1 MLFET
6 ERPQSLDE
14 LVGRDK
20 EVKKI
25 KELLQKENGIP
36 HLLFSGKAGT
46 GKTTMASVIAKS
58 IFGNSIKSN
67 YYEFNSSSS
76 RGIDFIRDEIAEIA
90 KRRPFGAPYKIILLD
105 EADGITPDAQQCLR
119 RIMEINAKFTRFIFT
134 CNFPYKII
142 DPICSRCVNIAFN
155 PIDLIT
161 IAKHLK
167 RIVVKHKLNYTDEQ
181 IKQFAKISNGDMRL
195 AINNLEGN
203 VDFSSSEILDGLTLS
218 KIKSMSVDEKMSKLA
233 FAIDPELLFGKL
245 FDIVQREKAWDKL
258 LPMSEC
264 NYKMNMSIHKTLF
277 IANLL
282 EKYF

>member
-6 ERPQSLDE
+6 ERPQTLE
-14 LVGRDK
+14 QLVGRDK
-20 EVKKI
+20 EVTRI
-25 KELLQKENGIP
+25 KEFLQKPEGIP
-36 HLLFSGKAGT
+36 HLLFSGKSGT
-46 GKTTMASVIAKS
+46 GKTTMASIIAREV
-58 IFGNSIKSN
+58 FGDALKAN
-67 YYEFNSSSS
+67 YYEFNSSST

-90 KRRPFGAPYKIILLD
+90 KRRPLGANYKIILLD

-119 RIMEINAKFTRFIFT
+119 RIMEINANYTRFIFT

-142 DPICSRCVNIAFN
+142 EPITSRCVNITFD
-155 PIDLIT
+155 PIDLLT

-203 VDFSSSEILDGLTLS
+203 IDISSSEILDTLTLS
-218 KIKSMSVDEKMSKLA
+218 KIKTMNLDEKMSLA
-233 FAIDPELLFGKL
+233 FSVDPELLFSKL
-245 FDIVQREKAWDKL
+245 FDLVQKEKSWDKL
-258 LPMSEC
+258 FPMAEC

-282 EKYF
+282 EKNF

>member
-6 ERPQSLDE
+6 ERPQTIDQ

-20 EVKKI
+20 EVAKI
-25 KELLQKENGIP
+25 KELLDKPDGIP

-46 GKTTMASVIAKS
+46 GKTTMAGIIARHV
-58 IFGNSIKSN
+58 FGDAIKAN
-67 YYEFNSSSS
+67 YYEFNSSST

-90 KRRPFGAPYKIILLD
+90 KRRPFGADYKIILLD

-119 RIMEINAKFTRFIFT
+119 RIMEINAKYTRFIFT

-142 DPICSRCVNIAFN
+142 DPITSRCVSITFDA
-155 PIDLIT
+155 IDTLT

-167 RIVVKHKLNYTDEQ
+167 RIVTKHSLNYSDDQ
-181 IKQFAKISNGDMRL
+181 LKQFAKLSNGDMRL

-203 VDFSSSEILDGLTLS
+203 VDYSSSQILDGLTIA
-218 KIKSMSVDEKMSKLA
+218 KIAGMSIDDKMTKLA
-233 FAIDPELLFGKL
+233 FGVDPELLFGKL
-245 FDIVQREKAWDKL
+245 LDIVQKEKAWDKL
-258 LPMSEC
+258 FPMAEC
-264 NYKMNMSIHKTLF
+264 NYKMNMSVHKNLF

-282 EKYF
+282 EKHF